1 MALPII
7 YSIIAVCFRT
17 REYLL
22 SGFMELK
29 RYHQMKRGHTLLAQP
44 RGVGGIVGCS
54 HPGCSLIEL
63 QVAPRSACSQLEQR
77 CLCVDSL
84 GSSVTSLGLMLHV
97 FCPRSPPYCAWWP
110 CPPLLQSPAAGH
122 LTAPG
127 TALLQ
132 DLQAD

>member
-29 RYHQMKRGHTLLAQP
+29 RYHQTERGHTLLAQP

-54 HPGCSLIEL
+54 PPGCSLIEL
-63 QVAPRSACSQLEQR
+63 QVAPRSACSQLEQSAR
-77 CLCVDSL
+77 VLIPLALLLHPWVLCYT
-84 GSSVTSLGLMLHV
+84 SSVPAPHPTVHGGLVHLS
-97 FCPRSPPYCAWWP
+97 CSP
-110 CPPLLQSPAAGH
+110 QQ
-122 LTAPG
+122 
-127 TALLQ
+127 Q
-132 DLQAD
+132 DT